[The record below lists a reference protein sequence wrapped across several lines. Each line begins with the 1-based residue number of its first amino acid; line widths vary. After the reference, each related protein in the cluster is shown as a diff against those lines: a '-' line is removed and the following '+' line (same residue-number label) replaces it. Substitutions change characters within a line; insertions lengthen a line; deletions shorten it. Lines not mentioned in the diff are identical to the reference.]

1 MLPRARSPVGDVG
14 APGARPE
21 EGAAS
26 SSWNV
31 GGPASGVDAGRSRGR
46 SGKRPGSAD
55 HTVALGTAIQGLRGR
70 FPPQSGFRAEGE
82 SARFRAGVGA
92 PTAWGEATRS
102 GEGWMPPTAWGR
114 LPSGQLAVSVPVLW
128 RRGPCRG
135 FPAGALTPPLWFP
148 QMASL
153 RLRTDLEHP
162 PLTLKAGEGA
172 IKRGRSHPGGLR
184 GDAGSQA
191 LRACCLPAPPDKPR
205 GMAPAAFHTEGE
217 RAGTLFSPHIPV
229 EAAGER
235 GQEGEECL
243 KHNQNPKP
251 TFTGPTVRP
260 PPGPSGPCPCR
271 HRSAKPGCRLARAP
285 NATLLRPVPCQARL
299 QVLYASCC
307 AHPPPFSIHCAVN
320 GHWRCVQSGASDTD
334 AAVVCRVH
342 ASEWHRGSPCAPER
356 GLSGDSRS
364 SSYNCSTLG
373 PSLTL
378 LFHFSHPRV
387 KQKFWILV

>member
-153 RLRTDLEHP
+153 RAHELRVTGAAGGEERRWPESRLEQGP
-162 PLTLKAGEGA
+162 
-172 IKRGRSHPGGLR
+172 
-184 GDAGSQA
+184 
-191 LRACCLPAPPDKPR
+191 RAASPPR
-205 GMAPAAFHTEGE
+205 GAGQAREQSPA
-217 RAGTLFSPHIPV
+217 
-229 EAAGER
+229 
-235 GQEGEECL
+235 
-243 KHNQNPKP
+243 QN
-251 TFTGPTVRP
+251 R
-260 PPGPSGPCPCR
+260 PSGSSIPA
-271 HRSAKPGCRLARAP
+271 SGRLPVSQEADPEVARE
-285 NATLLRPVPCQARL
+285 LCDDGVP
-299 QVLYASCC
+299 SSG
-307 AHPPPFSIHCAVN
+307 PPEK
-320 GHWRCVQSGASDTD
+320 Q
-334 AAVVCRVH
+334 
-342 ASEWHRGSPCAPER
+342 PE
-356 GLSGDSRS
+356 
-364 SSYNCSTLG
+364 
-373 PSLTL
+373 
-378 LFHFSHPRV
+378 
-387 KQKFWILV
+387 